1 MSRMRGPS
9 VRWRSGGHQL
19 DPASDV
25 LRFEVADL
33 NRVITGSVANAD
45 LYRPLQD
52 DRAHPA
58 DWQVLTLS
66 CFAVTPQWTPRR
78 LAVDTGFRSYRLA
91 RAATLASAGHDL
103 WPTEVFVD
111 DVPDP
116 RNEVHYDL
124 VVASGPDLIPAEL
137 LSGAKAARREAR
149 EHLRPL
155 FERVLV
161 LLGDPL
167 PLE

>member
-1 MSRMRGPS
+1 M
-9 VRWRSGGHQL
+9 
-19 DPASDV
+19 

-33 NRVITGSVANAD
+33 NRVITGSVANSD

-52 DRAHPA
+52 DRGHPA

-66 CFAVTPQWTPRR
+66 CLAVTPEWTPRR
-78 LAVDTGFRSYRLA
+78 LAVDTGFRSYRLG
-91 RAATLASAGHDL
+91 RPDTFASAGHDL

-124 VVASGPDLIPAEL
+124 IVASGPDLIPAKL
-137 LSGAKAARREAR
+137 LSGTKAARRKAR
-149 EHLRPL
+149 ELLRPL
-155 FERVLV
+155 FERVLI

-167 PLE
+167 PLD

>member
-1 MSRMRGPS
+1 M
-9 VRWRSGGHQL
+9 
-19 DPASDV
+19 ANTDV
-25 LRFEVADL
+25 
-33 NRVITGSVANAD
+33 
-45 LYRPLQD
+45 YRPLQD

-66 CFAVTPQWTPRR
+66 CFAVTPEWTPRR
-78 LAVDTGFRSYRLA
+78 LAIDAGFRSYRLG
-91 RAATLASAGHDL
+91 RAATLASDGYEL

-124 VVASGPDLIPAEL
+124 IVASGPDLILAEL
-137 LSGAKAARREAR
+137 VSGAKAARREAR
-149 EHLRPL
+149 KLLRPL
-155 FERVLV
+155 FGHVLA

-167 PLE
+167 PLD